1 MWRLGKSDSN
11 VDNKYISYGYYS
23 ASTHKNGQ
31 TIDMEATKITANNLI
46 YNIIDSD
53 VMGNF
58 VCIKAPLTE
67 IEPDQNTV
75 RVAIP
80 DSNYIT

>member
-1 MWRLGKSDSN
+1 
-11 VDNKYISYGYYS
+11 
-23 ASTHKNGQ
+23 
-31 TIDMEATKITANNLI
+31 MEATKITANNLI